1 MSTKRRIFN
10 LGQKVWK
17 AFQFESSRG
26 VIIALAHWS
35 CKTTA
40 ENFDRHVTD
49 VVAVKIIFDKNSYH
63 RSLKLVVAALA
74 SVRAGCVE
82 LIAGQFQSRDTKY
95 LSVGFIFRIS
105 EVKDSSRLRFGSKY
119 STPSWILRKYRIVG
133 VSWRWFPRRRRPKI
147 DRGKN

>member
-1 MSTKRRIFN
+1 M
-10 LGQKVWK
+10 
-17 AFQFESSRG
+17 
-26 VIIALAHWS
+26 
-35 CKTTA
+35 
-40 ENFDRHVTD
+40 TD

-63 RSLKLVVAALA
+63 RSLKLVLAALA

-119 STPSWILRKYRIVG
+119 STPSWTFRKYRIVG
-133 VSWRWFPRRRRPKI
+133 VSWR
-147 DRGKN
+147 